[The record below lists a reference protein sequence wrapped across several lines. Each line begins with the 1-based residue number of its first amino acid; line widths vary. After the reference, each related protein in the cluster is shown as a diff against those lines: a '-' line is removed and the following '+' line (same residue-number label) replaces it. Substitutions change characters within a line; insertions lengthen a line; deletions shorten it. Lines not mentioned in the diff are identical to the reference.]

1 MRAGLSRRRALARGL
16 ALLGTLT
23 ISLNAGQ
30 RPTYAQSYD
39 PPSDVPWPSDGA
51 PSLAPSGTSSAADA
65 TPVAGDS
72 APAAPVAADATP
84 AATAV
89 ADDTTTEAPFGQA
102 SNDSQPAFM
111 PNPENEL
118 PTNPAAAWG
127 VAPIKLTI
135 PALGVEAAIEAV
147 GNDPDGA
154 MSAPSDPDEVAWYQL
169 GPGMGVPGNVV
180 FAGHVNWGGR
190 LRVFG
195 EIDKLDVGDAIQ
207 VIDAEGRGF
216 QYAVESTRLVRAEG
230 APLDEIF
237 EQPNQPVVTLIT
249 CGGEYVPS
257 RREYLD
263 RVIVRATGA

>member
-1 MRAGLSRRRALARGL
+1 MRGGLSRRRALARGL

-30 RPTYAQSYD
+30 RPTLAQPYD
-39 PPSDVPWPSDGA
+39 PPSDVPWPVD
-51 PSLAPSGTSSAADA
+51 PPSGSSTSVS
-65 TPVAGDS
+65 DS
-72 APAAPVAADATP
+72 STP
-84 AATAV
+84 AATSVAAEPTPASTSV
-89 ADDTTTEAPFGQA
+89 ADSDTTPTQEPLGQA
-102 SNDSQPAFM
+102 SDDSQPAFM
-111 PNPENEL
+111 PNPDAEL
-118 PTNPAAAWG
+118 PTTPVGAWG
-127 VAPIKLTI
+127 VAPIKLMI
-135 PALGVEAAIEAV
+135 PALGVEAAVEAV
-147 GNDPDGA
+147 GQDPDGA
-154 MSAPSDPDEVAWYQL
+154 MSAPTDPDEVAWYQL

-180 FAGHVNWGGR
+180 FAGHVNWAGR

-195 EIDKLDVGDAIQ
+195 QIDQLDMGDVIQ
-207 VIDAEGRGF
+207 VIDAQGRGF

-237 EQPNQPVVTLIT
+237 EQPDQPVVTLIT